1 MMSKYPCVSVLTP
14 TMKSRAKFIDLMLL
28 NISSQTYP
36 HDRIEWIVV
45 GDKNESTKTVFL
57 EAFSKIPSI
66 SCRYVRCDI
75 EGDIGK
81 KRNYACSLAKH
92 KILASMDDDDVYN
105 NNYLEYSVSEMNQRA
120 VNMVGCRDMLVF
132 FPLFDGK
139 MTCVRGSLVHEAT
152 IVCRKRHWKKSKY
165 SENCMKGEGSKM
177 VAGSYFNELDI
188 TRVMVC
194 MAHTSNTYDKTKLLE
209 STEVVIPEETR
220 TSLLKLHKELS

>member
-45 GDKNESTKTVFL
+45 GDKDESTKTVFL

-105 NNYLEYSVSEMNQRA
+105 KNYLEYSVSEMNQRA

-152 IVCRKRHWKKSKY
+152 IVCRKQHWKKSKY

-209 STEVVIPEETR
+209 STEVIIPEETR
-220 TSLLKLHKELS
+220 SSLLKLHKELS